1 MSSQISQRE
10 ARRLRKRVNELE
22 RREADRVRVWSSDWP
37 GGVHLFGV
45 TLQSDQIACLRTAQ
59 KLGHYL
65 IAKID
70 GTGSTQFYA
79 SKVNT

>member
-1 MSSQISQRE
+1 MSRISQRE
-10 ARRLRKRVNELE
+10 ARRLRKLVADLE
-22 RREADRVRVWSSDWP
+22 RREANRARTWSSEWP

-65 IAKID
+65 VVKVD
-70 GTGSTQFYA
+70 SCGSTQFYA
-79 SKVNT
+79 SKVTA